1 MIISK
6 WSFPRVYYHIE
17 KSCVL
22 RHLLWLSSCTTH
34 NVNPAQCSS
43 LNDRRVF
50 PLLLHTKSC
59 LAVVNPNHCMRVV
72 LRCYQHT
79 LCGFFKHL
87 LPSGW
92 VTPKHEQNKNLN
104 TPIQVILSRHV
115 VKRKSIL
122 NNHLTGYW
130 LKVVFKSIL
139 DVGTRTANN
148 IPVVLF
154 SRLTKGK
161 AYNSLTVPRW

>member
-22 RHLLWLSSCTTH
+22 CHLLWLSSCTTH
-34 NVNPAQCSS
+34 NVNTAQCSS

-79 LCGFFKHL
+79 FAVFLSICFRVAE
-87 LPSGW
+87 LP
-92 VTPKHEQNKNLN
+92 KNMNRTKTSTL
-104 TPIQVILSRHV
+104 IQVILSRHI

-122 NNHLTGYW
+122 NNHSTGYW
-130 LKVVFKSIL
+130 LKVFKSIL
-139 DVGTRTANN
+139 DVGTRTASN
-148 IPVVLF
+148 ISVVLF